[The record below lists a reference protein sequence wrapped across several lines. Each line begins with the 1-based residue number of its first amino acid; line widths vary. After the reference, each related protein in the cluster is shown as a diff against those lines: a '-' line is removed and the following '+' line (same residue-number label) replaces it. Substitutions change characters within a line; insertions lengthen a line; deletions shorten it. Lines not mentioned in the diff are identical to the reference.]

1 MILKSLKLKNVR
13 SYKEEIIDFPN
24 GSVLLS
30 GDIGSGK
37 STILLAIEF
46 ALFGLLRGDLSGSAL
61 LRHGCNAGS
70 VELCFQIDNKDI
82 VIKRVLKK
90 NSDKIEQDSGSIIKE
105 NLVKQ
110 ATAVELKTEILDLL
124 GYPKD
129 LLTKSKSMI
138 YRYTVYTPQ
147 EDMKRIILESSEV
160 RLDVL
165 RKVFDID
172 KYKRIKDNCD
182 IIIRFLREKR
192 KELEGFTLDLEEKK
206 TQKQKI
212 IRELNEIQGLLSKSL
227 IDLQNAKVLVI
238 EKKNQAEKKQSMIK
252 EFESLKRDL
261 DVNKRDLLSKAGLAQ
276 RIENEISIIKEQ
288 LEEFIDT
295 KETLVADFLQIKDL
309 IKEKSTKI
317 INNELNISQLKS
329 LSAQLMTQKSNSE
342 DIKSKILS
350 LNNCPLCKEQ
360 VSKEH
365 KHDIVTKELTKIKDL
380 ENELNNLQEKI
391 SKFEKELIFQKE
403 ELENLKNQHKDLEIH
418 QIKLVNYREKT
429 ARLDELKKSQEQ
441 ILLESKQTSKI
452 IQELEDKISKSTN
465 IEKEFEKIKNE
476 LELSQREEKQA
487 EIQVSKLNEREF
499 LLKRILQETD
509 AEINKKDAAKNKIQ
523 TITNYQNWLKDYFIN
538 LVELIERH
546 VMGKIYYE
554 FNDLFKKWFNM
565 IIEDEVITAQ
575 LDDHFTP
582 VIQQNGYDVEI
593 ENLSG
598 GEKTACALA
607 YRLALNKV
615 INDIISNV
623 KTKDLLI
630 LDEPTDG
637 FSSEQLDKIREVLN
651 QLDMKQI
658 IIVSHEHKIESFVDH
673 VIRIRK
679 DEHISK
685 LVAM

>member
-350 LNNCPLCKEQ
+350 LNNCPLCLQE

-365 KHDIVTKELTKIKDL
+365 KHDIVTKELIKIK
-380 ENELNNLQEKI
+380 
-391 SKFEKELIFQKE
+391 

-554 FNDLFKKWFNM
+554 FNYLFKKWFNM

>member
-61 LRHGCNAGS
+61 LRHGCNTGS
-70 VELCFQIDNKDI
+70 VELCFALDNKDI

-105 NLVKQ
+105 NLIKQ
-110 ATAVELKTEILDLL
+110 ATAIELKTEILDLL

-147 EDMKRIILESSEV
+147 EDMKKIILESSEV

-172 KYKRIKDNCD
+172 KYKRIKDNCEV
-182 IIIRFLREKR
+182 IIKFLREKR

-206 TQKQKI
+206 AQKQRI
-212 IRELNEIQGLLSKSL
+212 IKELNEIQGLLSQSL
-227 IDLQNAKVLVI
+227 IDLQNAKARVV
-238 EKKNQAEKKQSMIK
+238 EKKYQAEEKQAMIK

-261 DVNKRDLLSKAGLAQ
+261 EINKRDLLSKAGFAQ
-276 RIENEISIIKEQ
+276 RIESEILIIIKQ
-288 LEEFIDT
+288 LEGFIDT
-295 KETLVADFLQIKDL
+295 KETLVTDLLQVKDL
-309 IKEKSTKI
+309 IKETNAKI
-317 INNELNISQLKS
+317 INNESNISELKS
-329 LSAQLMTQKSNSE
+329 LSAQLIAQKSNSE
-342 DIKSKILS
+342 EIKSKILS
-350 LNNCPLCKEQ
+350 LNNCPLCLQE
-360 VSKEH
+360 VPKEH
-365 KHDIVTKELTKIKDL
+365 KHDIVTKEITKIKEI
-380 ENELNNLQEKI
+380 ENEIKNLTEKI
-391 SKFEKELIFQKE
+391 IQLEKNLTFQKE
-403 ELENLKNQHKDLEIH
+403 ELENLKNKHKDLEIH
-418 QIKLVNYREKT
+418 QIKLANYREKT
-429 ARLDELKKSQEQ
+429 TRLDELKKSQEQ
-441 ILLESKQTSKI
+441 ILLESKQISNKI
-452 IQELEDKISKSTN
+452 KELEDKILTLSD

-476 LELSQREEKQA
+476 LEKSQKEEKQA

-499 LLKRILQETD
+499 LLKKVLQEVD
-509 AEINKKDAAKNKIQ
+509 VEINKKELAKNKIQ
-523 TITNYQNWLKDYFIN
+523 TINNYQNWLKDYFMN

-546 VMGKIYYE
+546 VMRKIYYE

-582 VIQQNGYDVEI
+582 IIQQNGYDVEV

-637 FSSEQLDKIREVLN
+637 FSSEQLDKIKEVLN

-679 DEHISK
+679 DEHVSK
-685 LVAM
+685 LVAI

>member
-1 MILKSLKLKNVR
+1 
-13 SYKEEIIDFPN
+13 
-24 GSVLLS
+24 
-30 GDIGSGK
+30 
-37 STILLAIEF
+37 
-46 ALFGLLRGDLSGSAL
+46 
-61 LRHGCNAGS
+61 
-70 VELCFQIDNKDI
+70 
-82 VIKRVLKK
+82 
-90 NSDKIEQDSGSIIKE
+90 
-105 NLVKQ
+105 
-110 ATAVELKTEILDLL
+110 
-124 GYPKD
+124 
-129 LLTKSKSMI
+129 
-138 YRYTVYTPQ
+138 
-147 EDMKRIILESSEV
+147 
-160 RLDVL
+160 
-165 RKVFDID
+165 
-172 KYKRIKDNCD
+172 
-182 IIIRFLREKR
+182 
-192 KELEGFTLDLEEKK
+192 
-206 TQKQKI
+206 
-212 IRELNEIQGLLSKSL
+212 
-227 IDLQNAKVLVI
+227 
-238 EKKNQAEKKQSMIK
+238 
-252 EFESLKRDL
+252 
-261 DVNKRDLLSKAGLAQ
+261 
-276 RIENEISIIKEQ
+276 
-288 LEEFIDT
+288 
-295 KETLVADFLQIKDL
+295 
-309 IKEKSTKI
+309 
-317 INNELNISQLKS
+317 
-329 LSAQLMTQKSNSE
+329 MTQKSNSE

-350 LNNCPLCKEQ
+350 LNNCPLCLQE

-582 VIQQNGYDVEI
+582 IIQQNGYDVEI